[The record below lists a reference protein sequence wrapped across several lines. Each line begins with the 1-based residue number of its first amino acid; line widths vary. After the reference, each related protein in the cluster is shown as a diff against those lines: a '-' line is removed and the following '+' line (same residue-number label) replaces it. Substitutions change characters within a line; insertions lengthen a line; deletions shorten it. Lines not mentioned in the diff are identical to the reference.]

1 MKVVILA
8 GGYGTRLTEE
18 TEVRPKPMVEIGGMP
33 ILWHIMK
40 HYAHYGHKEF
50 FLCLGYKSEYIKRF
64 FIDYM
69 SLSGSISINLANGK
83 VVHHNEHTE
92 DWIVHCIE
100 TGIDT
105 NTGGRILRLKPY
117 LEGESFMLT
126 YGDGVSSIDL
136 NALEDF
142 HSRHGKIASISAVR
156 PPARFGDIEIEG
168 DLVRTFAEKPQLGE
182 GWINGGFMVM
192 DSRVFDYIEG
202 DDTNFEK
209 VALERLAREN
219 QLGAYRHGGFWQCM
233 DTLRDKRTLEQLYLG
248 GNPPWMMWR

>member
-40 HYAHYGHKEF
+40 HFAHYGHREF
-50 FLCLGYKSEYIKRF
+50 YLCLGYKSEYIKRF

-69 SLSGSISINLANGK
+69 SLSGSLSINLANGK
-83 VVHHNEHTE
+83 VVHHDEHVE
-92 DWIVHCIE
+92 DWTVHCIE

-136 NALEDF
+136 RALEEF
-142 HSRHGKIASISAVR
+142 HHKHGKLATISAVR
-156 PPARFGDIEIEG
+156 PPARFGDIEIQG
-168 DLVRTFAEKPQLGE
+168 DMVRTFAEKPQLGE

-192 DSRVFDYIEG
+192 NSRVFDYIEN
-202 DDTNFEK
+202 DNTNFEK
-209 VALERLAREN
+209 IALERLARDN
-219 QLGAYRHGGFWQCM
+219 QLGAYRHDGFWQCM
-233 DTLRDKRTLEQLYLG
+233 DTLRDKRTLEQLYLN